1 MQPITVTIASPTAIE
16 LAVCKII
23 LQREPDFA
31 VVADSKNWIAVVE
44 SVRRSV
50 PRVLL
55 CGFDIRTDEKFPALL
70 ALHREFPS
78 MRLVLLVDK
87 VLAEHRFMHALSIGA
102 CAYVAHDEVEQS
114 LARAVRCVDRGEAWM
129 PRKVLG
135 KMVELALR

>member
-1 MQPITVTIASPTAIE
+1 
-16 LAVCKII
+16 
-23 LQREPDFA
+23 
-31 VVADSKNWIAVVE
+31 
-44 SVRRSV
+44 
-50 PRVLL
+50 
-55 CGFDIRTDEKFPALL
+55 
-70 ALHREFPS
+70 